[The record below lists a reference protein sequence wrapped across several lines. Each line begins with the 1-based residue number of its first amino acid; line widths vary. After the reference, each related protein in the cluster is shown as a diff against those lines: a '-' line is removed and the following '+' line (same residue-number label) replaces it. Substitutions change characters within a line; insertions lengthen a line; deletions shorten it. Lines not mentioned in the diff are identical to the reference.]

1 MYFNKQEEKAKHM
14 KACNSL
20 FDFLGRHKKTLLL
33 IFVVSTSTLLI
44 SSAIS
49 IWLSDFHNLTVPT
62 VGTIKTI
69 GVEAYWDQDT
79 ENKTETINW
88 DTMWPGLTKNFTL
101 YIRSVSNVKTVLHMN
116 ITNVTPSPVSE
127 YLNVTWNY
135 NGAILNPD
143 EVIEVTLFLSASND
157 VSFTQYLITNKVTD
171 FNFEIHFVAHE

>member
-1 MYFNKQEEKAKHM
+1 M
-14 KACNSL
+14 KAFKAL
-20 FDFLGRHKKTLLL
+20 FDFLRRYKKTLML
-33 IFVVSTSTLLI
+33 IFVVSTSTLLV

-62 VGTIKTI
+62 VGTIRTI
-69 GVEAYWDQDT
+69 GVEAYWDQGT

-101 YIRSVSNVKTVLHMN
+101 YIRSVSNVETILHME
-116 ITNVTPSPVSE
+116 ITNVIPSPVSE

-135 NGAILNPD
+135 NGTIIDTD

-157 VSFTQYLITNKVTD
+157 ISFTQYLVTNKVTD
-171 FNFEIHFVAHE
+171 FSFEIHFIAQEDIYVEAL